1 MGKETGAL
9 WRGKKNAL
17 LVLRPLSSM
26 TLTIWNYIAA
36 SNLTM
41 AEFILLIRE
50 DLSKYPMP
58 EAELKSLTNAHTQWA
73 KDLSKRGIFK
83 TGYGVDHNGKVLGLV
98 KGKLTAKPI
107 KDVKEGIGGF
117 YIIEAE
123 DLDAAVEIAKE
134 CPTYKTGDQMEVRPL
149 M

>member
-1 MGKETGAL
+1 
-9 WRGKKNAL
+9 
-17 LVLRPLSSM
+17 
-26 TLTIWNYIAA
+26 
-36 SNLTM
+36 M

-58 EAELKSLTNAHTQWA
+58 EAELKSLVAAHTKWA

-83 TGYGVDHNGKVLGLV
+83 TGYGVDHNGKLLGMV
-98 KGKLTAKPI
+98 KNKVTVKPI

-123 DLDAAVEIAKE
+123 DLDAAIEIAKE
-134 CPTYKTGDQMEVRPL
+134 CPTYKDGDKMEVRPL

>member
-1 MGKETGAL
+1 
-9 WRGKKNAL
+9 
-17 LVLRPLSSM
+17 
-26 TLTIWNYIAA
+26 
-36 SNLTM
+36 M

-58 EAELKSLTNAHTQWA
+58 EAELKRLTNAHTQWA

-98 KGKLTAKPI
+98 KSKLTIKPI

-123 DLDAAVEIAKE
+123 DLDAAIEIAKE
-134 CPTYKTGDQMEVRPL
+134 CPSYADGDQMEVRPL

>member
-1 MGKETGAL
+1 
-9 WRGKKNAL
+9 
-17 LVLRPLSSM
+17 
-26 TLTIWNYIAA
+26 
-36 SNLTM
+36 M

-58 EAELKSLTNAHTQWA
+58 EEELKSLVNAHTKWA

-83 TGYGVDHNGKVLGLV
+83 TGYGADHNGKLLGMV
-98 KGKLTAKPI
+98 RNKLTVKPI

-123 DLDAAVEIAKE
+123 DLDAAIEIAKE
-134 CPTYKTGDQMEVRPL
+134 CPTYKEGDQMEVRPL

>member
-1 MGKETGAL
+1 
-9 WRGKKNAL
+9 
-17 LVLRPLSSM
+17 
-26 TLTIWNYIAA
+26 
-36 SNLTM
+36 M

-58 EAELKSLTNAHTQWA
+58 EAELKSLINAHTQWA

-83 TGYGVDHNGKVLGLV
+83 TGYGVDHNGKLLGLV
-98 KGKLTAKPI
+98 KGKVAVKPI
-107 KDVKEGIGGF
+107 KDIKTGVGGF

-123 DLDAAVEIAKE
+123 DLNAAIEIAKE
-134 CPTYKTGDQMEVRPL
+134 CPTYSVGDQMEVRPL

>member
-1 MGKETGAL
+1 
-9 WRGKKNAL
+9 
-17 LVLRPLSSM
+17 
-26 TLTIWNYIAA
+26 
-36 SNLTM
+36 M

-58 EAELKSLTNAHTQWA
+58 EEQLKSLVSAHTQWA

-83 TGYGVDHNGKVLGLV
+83 TGYGVDHNGKLLGIV
-98 KGKLTAKPI
+98 KNKVTVKPL

-123 DLDAAVEIAKE
+123 DLDAAIEIAKE
-134 CPTYKTGDQMEVRPL
+134 CPTYKDGDKMEVRPL